1 MQEKEKEEGL
11 FFSRFNPS
19 LKNNSYLLSIHG
31 GMASNDSNP
40 LSNPLASS
48 TPDANVHHPSTAISS
63 DTVANQIITPELAL
77 APAQAPAPAPAPA
90 QKKLRV
96 IVGLPGDH
104 FSQAFLLSWTQAIYT
119 IWNTNK
125 YDIVVSPG
133 KSSFVPFAR
142 MHTLGLSVLRGK
154 NQKAFNGEDYD
165 VFVSIDSDVV
175 FTAAQLIELIEC
187 TKVHPVVSGYYMM
200 ANNKQFAVVRDWS
213 KSHFAEHGTFQFLEP
228 KDVEVQVK
236 RFVEALEERKK
247 AEENKEEVKPLPE
260 PEFQKVSYAGMGFFA
275 CTKVVLDSLQYPF
288 FNRELQKMRGK
299 DGAELVDM
307 CSEDVAF
314 CKNIEDAGFDIMLN
328 TRLRVGHEKSV
339 VL

>member
-1 MQEKEKEEGL
+1 M
-11 FFSRFNPS
+11 S
-19 LKNNSYLLSIHG
+19 
-31 GMASNDSNP
+31 SNDSTTATTATATDAAANANP
-40 LSNPLASS
+40 FSNSNVDAPVNQVVTPLQQPQSV
-48 TPDANVHHPSTAISS
+48 DL
-63 DTVANQIITPELAL
+63 QQ
-77 APAQAPAPAPAPA
+77 PAVPVQPAMQPAV
-90 QKKLRV
+90 QHQQQEKKLRV

-104 FSQAFLLSWTQAIYT
+104 FSQSFLLSWTQAIYT

-125 YDIVVSPG
+125 YDIIVSPG

-142 MHTLGLSVLRGK
+142 MHTLGLNVLRGK
-154 NQKAFNGEDYD
+154 NQKPFNDEAYD

-175 FTAAQLIELIEC
+175 FSAAQLIELIEC
-187 TKVHPVVSGYYMM
+187 TKLHPVVSGYYMM
-200 ANNKQFAVVRDWS
+200 ASNKQFAVVRDWN
-213 KSHFAEHGTFQFLEP
+213 KSYFAEHGTFQFLEP
-228 KDVEVQVK
+228 KDVEAQVK
-236 RFVEALEERKK
+236 AFVAAMEERKK

-260 PEFQKVSYAGMGFFA
+260 PEFLKVSYAGMGFFA
-275 CTKVVLDSLQYPF
+275 CKKEVLDSLQYPF

-299 DGAELVDM
+299 DGLELLDM